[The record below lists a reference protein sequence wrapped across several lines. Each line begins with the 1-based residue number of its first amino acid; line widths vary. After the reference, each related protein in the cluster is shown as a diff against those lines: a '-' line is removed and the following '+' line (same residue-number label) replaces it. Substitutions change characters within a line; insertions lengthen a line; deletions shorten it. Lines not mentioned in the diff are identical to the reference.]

1 MLSKVKSPEIA
12 SCQLPFNILS
22 SDAEPYRKNGSD
34 CRTSFRLRTILM
46 MMMTTRRKMRRKT
59 RRPASHLDEDE

>member
-1 MLSKVKSPEIA
+1 MLSKVKSPEIVA

-34 CRTSFRLRTILM
+34 CRTSCRRRILM
-46 MMMTTRRKMRRKT
+46 MMMMMTMTRRKT
-59 RRPASHLDEDE
+59 RRPANHLDEDE

>member
-1 MLSKVKSPEIA
+1 MLLKVKSPEIA

-34 CRTSFRLRTILM
+34 CRTSCRRRILM
-46 MMMTTRRKMRRKT
+46 MMMMMMTMTRRKT
-59 RRPASHLDEDE
+59 RRPANHLDEDE